1 MVYQRV
7 APAQT
12 LAEVSLAEADISRVG
27 FHPPEESRPLYGVA
41 EFGFRYGYVEDFYVV
56 LYDEE
61 GDVAGQLNLEIEQ
74 GATFK
79 HTWVW
84 KQRNGQPVDM
94 TGASALMQ
102 IRAEKDFSA
111 DHKAS
116 IASYAYPPAGPTP
129 WFNSLDITAEEG
141 KIEANLLPSETLQ
154 IEAGNWFY
162 DLLIILNG
170 ERFRLT
176 EGTMIVDSGVSTP

>member
-1 MVYQRV
+1 MPYQRV
-7 APAQT
+7 EPAQT
-12 LAEVSLAEADISRVG
+12 IAEMDLAESDIGRLG
-27 FHPPEESRPLYGVA
+27 FHPPEESRPLYGVS
-41 EFGFRYGYVEDFYVV
+41 EFGFRYGYVEDFFVV

-61 GDVAGQLNLEIEQ
+61 GDVAGQLNLEIEK

-79 HTWVW
+79 HTWRW
-84 KQRNGQPVDM
+84 ENRGGTPVDVS
-94 TGASALMQ
+94 GASALLQ
-102 IRAEKDFSA
+102 IRAEKEITA

-116 IASYAYPPAGPTP
+116 LASYAYPVAGPVP
-129 WFNSLDITAEEG
+129 WFFAITIEPEEG
-141 KIEANLLPSETLQ
+141 RFDAYLLPSETSQ

-176 EGTMIVDSGVSTP
+176 EGTMIVDSGVSTT